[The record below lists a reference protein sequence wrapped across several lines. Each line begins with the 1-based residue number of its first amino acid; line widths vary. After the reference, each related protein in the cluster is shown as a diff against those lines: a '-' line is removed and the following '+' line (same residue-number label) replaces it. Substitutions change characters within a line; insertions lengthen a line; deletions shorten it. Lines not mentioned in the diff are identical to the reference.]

1 MQKQIESFLILSIF
15 IISMLKL
22 FSCANPTALTGGA
35 KDTIA
40 PQFDSLQ
47 TIPNFQTNFIK
58 KPLEFTFDEWIVVKD
73 AGKQIVVSPPLEFVP
88 KTRIQKKTVI
98 FEFDEKEILK
108 EDVTYIINFGTA
120 VQDITE
126 NNAVKDF
133 RFVFSTGDIIDSLEI
148 KGTVVDA
155 ITKKAEEGVLVLLYQ
170 NTADSVVRKN
180 RPFYF
185 GKTDKSG
192 NYKIQN
198 LKAGTFKIF
207 ALKDGNSNY
216 KFDSPEEKIGFM
228 DSLIHIPDTT
238 IASLDFEIFTEDPII
253 SFQDESVEYG
263 HQELVFTQN
272 PKDVKITA
280 IDSID
285 YFWAEYS
292 KRKIDLWFN
301 TTSKKNIVIQLD
313 TIINDTLK
321 LASKGRDK
329 FIESAELN
337 LDKKEIQK
345 TIASTDSMN
354 IVWNHPIKSF
364 DKSKLILTRDT
375 FKTPLDFEILD
386 SKSKRTISISYP
398 WKTDST
404 YHIEIFPN
412 FSTDLYGLQNDSLL
426 ISFKVLKKEDFGDIS
441 LKMDSLDNKKQYIVQ
456 LMNQEE
462 VVDTQIIDHETS
474 FEYHYDYLI
483 PGTYSFKIIDDEN
496 ADGRW
501 TSGNYDLKKQ
511 PERII
516 DHKIDELRANWEV
529 EVLILGKELQ

>member
-1 MQKQIESFLILSIF
+1 
-15 IISMLKL
+15 MLNL
-22 FSCANPTALTGGA
+22 FSCANPTTLTGGD
-35 KDTIA
+35 KDTTP

-47 TIPNFQTNFIK
+47 TSPNFQTNFTK
-58 KPLEFTFDEWIVVKD
+58 QPLGFTFDEWVKLKD
-73 AGKQIVVSPPLEFVP
+73 AGKQIVVSPPLEFTP

-120 VQDITE
+120 VRDITE
-126 NNAVKDF
+126 ENPVKDF

-148 KGTVVDA
+148 KGKVVDA
-155 ITKKAEEGVLVLLYQ
+155 ITKKAEENVLVLLYQ

-198 LKAGTFKIF
+198 LKSGTFKIF

-216 KFDSPEEKIGFM
+216 KFDNSEEKIGLL

-238 IASLDFEIFTEDPII
+238 ISSIDFEMFLEDPIM
-253 SFQDESVEYG
+253 SYQEESVGFG
-263 HQELVFTQN
+263 HHKLEFTQD
-272 PKDVKITA
+272 PKDVKISK

-285 YFWAEYS
+285 YFWTEYHEN
-292 KRKIDLWFN
+292 KIDLWFN

-329 FIESAELN
+329 FIESAELI
-337 LDKKEIQK
+337 LDKKEIEN
-345 TIASTDSMN
+345 TIASKDSVN
-354 IVWNHPIKSF
+354 IVWNHPLKSY

-375 FKTPLDFEILD
+375 LKTPLVFEILD

-398 WKTDST
+398 WKADST
-404 YHIEIFPN
+404 YHLEILPN
-412 FSTDLYGLQNDSLL
+412 CSTDLYGLQNDSLKF
-426 ISFKVLKKEDFGDIS
+426 SFKVLKKEDFGDIS
-441 LKMDSLDNKKQYIVQ
+441 LKMDSLDSKKRYIVQ
-456 LMNQEE
+456 LMNQEK
-462 VVDTQIIDHETS
+462 VVDTQLINLQAT
-474 FEYHYDYLI
+474 FQYNYKYLL

-496 ADGRW
+496 GDGRW

-529 EVLILGKELQ
+529 EVLILGKELE